1 MVGQTKICCWGA
13 ASRLS
18 ISSDAVGVHLSEWLM
33 MDERPLEFMRRA
45 TVLFTATL
53 LLATAMAGCIETMSS
68 NAAPIVSFTISPSGT
83 VKVGDTVT
91 FDASATRDPNNDQ
104 MTFEWNFGDDN
115 TQEGIGLST
124 VTHTYNAEGARTVK
138 LTVTDSGDMADF
150 EEKTIVVAS
159 ADAVLPT
166 ASIVHYKDDD
176 CTGDDSPA
184 GTFILAWICEEEM
197 ETSDDTVDAMT
208 TIQLDGSDS
217 AAGDSSSYLTDYEWD
232 LDLNFDSDGDGD
244 MANDVDKTG
253 ENAEWTNV
261 WPGEYEIRLT
271 VTDNQGFVDTM
282 DMDVFVNYRGAWAEF
297 TIDGN
302 GTSGSG
308 AVVTFEFPVTYNQ
321 DTGNTVRYVKIQFT
335 YPKQDDDWQP
345 GTCTPS
351 SICANKLD
359 AYVYNGTQ
367 SDSDTEEVAN
377 TTYLDDESRTAGDCS
392 DDDRCID
399 LRLSTQHFR
408 NYLDGQWTVDL
419 VNEKA
424 HDTTVKSFVIILEYK

>member
-1 MVGQTKICCWGA
+1 
-13 ASRLS
+13 
-18 ISSDAVGVHLSEWLM
+18 

-53 LLATAMAGCIETMSS
+53 LLATAMAGCLETMSS

-91 FDASATRDPNNDQ
+91 FDASGTRDPNNDQ

-124 VTHTYNAEGARTVK
+124 VTHTYNVEGARTIK

-159 ADAVLPT
+159 ADAALPT

-176 CTGDDSPA
+176 CTGDDAPA

-232 LDLNFDSDGDGD
+232 LDINVDSDGDGD
-244 MANDVDKTG
+244 LANDVDKTG

-297 TIDGN
+297 TIDSN

-308 AVVTFEFPVTYNQ
+308 IATFAFPVTYNQ
-321 DTGNTVRYVKIQFT
+321 DTGNTVRYVKVQFS
-335 YPKQDDDWQP
+335 YPKLDDDWP
-345 GTCTPS
+345 AGTCSEQTGCS
-351 SICANKLD
+351 NKLD

-419 VNEKA
+419 TNEKA